1 LGFTRFM
8 QSQLSHFQK
17 HQLEVIARVTPYA
30 MAGHILNTTVLAI
43 AVAGSIPI
51 TQLIIWCSYSYGI
64 ASVVLYRHARN
75 RARVPQ
81 SFRRATSRAT
91 TYSFFLA
98 LPWASMAVLHLGAL
112 AHDEELIL
120 VALGVGMAASGTILL
135 SAVPAAAFS
144 YMSGILIPVAVKCLV
159 LLNHKGYVLLSIL
172 AMSYWGFLAALIA
185 KIGREIS
192 ERKKADAALGESE
205 ARLQEALTAGQ
216 VVAFTWEP
224 RTGVSQRSE
233 NASQV
238 LGFEAKAGTH
248 GRADEFLARVHPED
262 RAGYAA
268 RVKGL
273 CVENPSYSTS
283 FRFIRP
289 DAREV
294 WLEETGKAEFDA
306 AGRYLRLKGLTRDIT
321 DRKRAE
327 ERQRMLVRELD
338 HRVKNVLAS
347 VATVARRTREDSGSI
362 DEFLQ
367 VFEGRI
373 QSMANAHGL
382 LSRNHWQGVSL
393 ADLVR
398 RELAPYV
405 GKGSVSVEG
414 PEVLLSPE
422 ATQSVAI
429 VLHELVTNASKY
441 GALMTKHGRISVR
454 WDWQW
459 DSETGRR
466 LLLEW
471 VETGGSL
478 VIRPGHTG
486 YGTDAIRNLIPYEL
500 GGVVDLVFDAA
511 GVRCRI
517 ELPSSA
523 WSQIRSALIDRV
535 PRNTQRAVAGGM

>member
-1 LGFTRFM
+1 M
-8 QSQLSHFQK
+8 QLQLSHFQR
-17 HQLEVIARVTPYA
+17 HQLEVIARVTPHA

-43 AVAGSIPI
+43 AVAGSISTI
-51 TQLIIWCSYSYGI
+51 ELVIWCSYSY
-64 ASVVLYRHARN
+64 AVAVAVLYRHAKN
-75 RARVPQ
+75 RERVPKN
-81 SFRRATSRAT
+81 FRRAARRAT
-91 TYSFFLA
+91 AYAFFLA

-135 SAVPAAAFS
+135 SAVPAAALS
-144 YMSGILIPVAVKCLV
+144 YMSGILIPTAVKCLV
-159 LLNHKGYVLLSIL
+159 LPNPKGYVLLGIL
-172 AMSYWGFLAALIA
+172 ALSYWGFLAALIA
-185 KIGREIS
+185 KITREIS
-192 ERKKADAALGESE
+192 ERKKADVALEESG

-224 RTGVSQRSE
+224 GTGLSRRSE
-233 NASQV
+233 NAPQV
-238 LGFEAKAGTH
+238 LGFKPKGGTDGQADAFLAHGEA
-248 GRADEFLARVHPED
+248 DDFLARVHPED
-262 RAGYAA
+262 RAGFAA
-268 RVKGL
+268 RIRGL
-273 CVENPSYSTS
+273 CVENPSYSTF

-289 DAREV
+289 DGREV

-306 AGRYLRLKGLTRDIT
+306 TGGYLRLKGLTRDIT
-321 DRKRAE
+321 ERKRAE
-327 ERQRMLVRELD
+327 ERQRMLICELD

-347 VATVARRTREDSGSI
+347 VATVARRTREDSGSM

-367 VFEGRI
+367 VFDGRI
-373 QSMANAHGL
+373 QSMANTHRL
-382 LSRNHWQGVSL
+382 LSRSHWQGVSL

-398 RELAPYV
+398 KELAPCT
-405 GKGSVSVEG
+405 GEGSASVEG

-441 GALMTKHGRISVR
+441 GALATKYGRISVR
-454 WDWQW
+454 WDWLR
-459 DSETGRR
+459 DSQAARR

-471 VETGGSL
+471 VETGGSP
-478 VIRPGHTG
+478 VIPPGHAG

-500 GGVVDLVFDAA
+500 GGVVDLTFDAA

-523 WSQIRSALIDRV
+523 LA
-535 PRNTQRAVAGGM
+535 